1 MTELIPQLIDI
12 FRHLPDHL
20 QGWAE
25 NFGSGIYFILAA
37 IIFAETGLVI
47 CPLLPGDSLLF
58 AAGAVLA
65 LATSSQLSLPIMCV
79 ILILAAFLGDLL
91 NYHVGRWLAPR
102 LFREGRIRGL
112 NPKHLEKTKQF
123 YVKHGGK
130 TLILAR
136 FVPIVRT
143 YAPFV
148 AGLTGLP
155 RRRFIAYS
163 LVGGAL
169 WITLFLNLG
178 YYFGNIPTVKSNF
191 ELVILAIIFLSFLT
205 MVIEF
210 IRSRRLEAK
219 NV

>member
-1 MTELIPQLIDI
+1 MTDLIPQFIEI
-12 FRHLPDHL
+12 FRHLPEHL

-25 NFGSGIYFILAA
+25 NFGTGIYLILAA

-65 LATSSQLSLPIMCV
+65 LSTSADLSLPLMCA
-79 ILILAAFLGDLL
+79 ILVMAAFFGDLL

-102 LFREGRIRGL
+102 LFREGRVKGL

-123 YVKHGGK
+123 YLKHGGK

-155 RRRFIAYS
+155 RKKFIAYS
-163 LVGGAL
+163 LAGGVL
-169 WITLFLNLG
+169 WITLFLHLG
-178 YYFGNIPTVKSNF
+178 FYFGNIPAVKRNF
-191 ELVILAIIFLSFLT
+191 ELVILAIIFLSFLP
-205 MVIEF
+205 MAIEY
-210 IRSRRLEAK
+210 IRARRLEAK
-219 NV
+219 SA